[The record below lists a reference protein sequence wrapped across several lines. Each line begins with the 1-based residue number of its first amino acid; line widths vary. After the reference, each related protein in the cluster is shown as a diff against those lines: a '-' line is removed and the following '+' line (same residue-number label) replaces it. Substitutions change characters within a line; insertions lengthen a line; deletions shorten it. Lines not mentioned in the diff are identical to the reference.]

1 MQLISHIIYIT
12 HILKLIKKKN
22 YKIFIYMKMV
32 NKYHRKYKERIQKL
46 ARERHQNLSEK
57 GKVKKAK
64 KDIDKYRV
72 NLSKYCFNIGLSMEV
87 LVKYWLS
94 IG

>member
-32 NKYHRKYKERIQKL
+32 NKYHRKYKEGIQKL

>member
-64 KDIDKYRV
+64 KDIYKYRV

>member
-57 GKVKKAK
+57 GKVKKGEK
-64 KDIDKYRV
+64 RY
-72 NLSKYCFNIGLSMEV
+72 
-87 LVKYWLS
+87 
-94 IG
+94 